1 MGDLDP
7 FTQMPFQIKDKISSQ
22 ALDINTGPKA
32 SKPENKRKKMDL
44 PVQKNLLTKYF
55 CILLEPAS
63 ASYCFATLE
72 AKRKFRAP
80 QSSPQPPSPTDDSPC
95 STLEPKSSSES
106 LLDSGNLDNDT
117 PLDNIESGPAS
128 ETSEF
133 SESPNYG
140 KSTIESR
147 QPLAKEHDGMNTLDE
162 AKGKIRTDS
171 NKLPVSG
178 NKQGKL
184 SVQNPESFSFRSN
197 SLGVTATLNEK
208 CLANSSFQKP
218 EKSLDVPEGVEG
230 KNRTNNSRRVIVRS
244 SYFKNTQKRES
255 DPENKQTK
263 FIEEDIEISDNV
275 IPTYIPSESESFR
288 GETAKRKAS
297 PNSTSDLENVQP
309 KQMRTD
315 ASLHDGSWNVDL
327 TEASMETKDDG
338 KFGANISHIGEYT
351 GIAEKSMEKFVSML
365 SHFKCSSSGSRA
377 SGLRAPLKD
386 VRNTKKNRPTV
397 LDISQFSYN
406 PKKGKAALKSRKRPT
421 GKEFSCGSTEV
432 YFSKAALDSY

>member
-55 CILLEPAS
+55 CILLEP

-171 NKLPVSG
+171 NKLPVVRSSYFQHKKLNNDSQE
-178 NKQGKL
+178 NKQGKVT
-184 SVQNPESFSFRSN
+184 VQNPESFSFRSN

-208 CLANSSFQKP
+208 CLGNSSFQKP

-230 KNRTNNSRRVIVRS
+230 KTRTNNSRRVIVRS

-255 DPENKQTK
+255 DPENKQAK
-263 FIEEDIEISDNV
+263 FLEEDIEISDNV
-275 IPTYIPSESESFR
+275 IPTDIPSESEYFR

-297 PNSTSDLENVQP
+297 PNSTSDLENVKH

-338 KFGANISHIGEYT
+338 KFGANISHIGKYT

-386 VRNTKKNRPTV
+386 VRNTQTNRPTV

-406 PKKGKAALKSRKRPT
+406 PKKGKAALKSRKR
-421 GKEFSCGSTEV
+421 
-432 YFSKAALDSY
+432 